1 MSGDEKWANHPNLAA
16 IELLVEGLIPFDA
29 ETGLPSVG
37 FMDFS
42 KFLENKGE
50 LEKSLQEFGELIEKL
65 ELKLGTKFSQ
75 DSMDLFLHDQ
85 DLKKG
90 LSNILGVRLVE
101 YYYQIPQVR
110 AHYAQNIPAPFPKG
124 NTLLALDYELLERVH
139 SRGPIYRE
147 V

>member
-1 MSGDEKWANHPNLAA
+1 MSGDEKWANHPNLGA
-16 IELLVEGLIPFDA
+16 IELLIEGLIPSDA
-29 ETGLPSVG
+29 ETGLPSVD

-42 KFLENKGE
+42 KFLEVKGE
-50 LEKSLQEFGELIEKL
+50 LEKSLQEFDELIKKL
-65 ELKLGTKFSQ
+65 ELKLGMEFSQ

-85 DLKKG
+85 FLKKG
-90 LSNILGVRLVE
+90 LSNTLGVRLVE

-110 AHYAQNIPAPFPKG
+110 SFYAQNIPAPFPKG
-124 NTLLALDYELLERVH
+124 NTLLALDYELLESVH